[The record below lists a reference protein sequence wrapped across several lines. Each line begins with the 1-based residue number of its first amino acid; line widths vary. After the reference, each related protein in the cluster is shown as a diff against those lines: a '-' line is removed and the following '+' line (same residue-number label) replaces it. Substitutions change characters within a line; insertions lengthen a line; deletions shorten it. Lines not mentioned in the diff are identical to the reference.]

1 MTPIQRHAI
10 PLLLM
15 NSTEGD
21 FTSPTTVGLLD
32 LMAAAQTGSGK
43 TLAYLLPTLSRMMSS
58 YPSGAMTA
66 LADSN
71 FTIQYPS
78 ALILA
83 PTREL
88 VNQIRLEA
96 SKLCYRTYIRPVA
109 LFGGERPDRQVAEI
123 GRGCHLTIATPG
135 RLLDFLDRELLN
147 LSHCRTLIIDEA
159 DRLLDM
165 GFEPQLRKVLQ
176 SPAYGMPPAEDN
188 QRQTALFSATFPRE
202 VALLA
207 RDFLRGPSCISLNVI
222 PQEQAEAADAS
233 TTPHLI
239 APAWGEAVRRP
250 SSEETLRQ
258 LKASVPREIVQTVEW
273 IESDIKLDR
282 LKRLTSV
289 INRITQEHLEAVAAK
304 AEAPTNITRVLVFC
318 NTKREADMVD
328 HYLTRQGLKSVCV
341 HGGRSQNQRTQGV
354 RLFREGRVNI
364 LVATS
369 VAARGLDFPSVKA
382 VINYSLPLG
391 LDDYVHRI
399 GRTGRMG
406 SSGLAV
412 TLTGPDEL
420 RREAHLQQVARGI
433 CTLASQGNSTVSL
446 PPEFITAA
454 RWRKGQELEDA
465 PTSFNRQAPCSPVRL
480 NRFRPKR
487 SFGQRT

>member
-1 MTPIQRHAI
+1 MRQFIFQSFRWYSKTPFRKLSQEFDLSSKPSTHPNSSNPGWFPPHIWLLQRNENEALRNAFF
-10 PLLLM
+10 P
-15 NSTEGD
+15 STSRPQNGSECI
-21 FTSPTTVGLLD
+21 S
-32 LMAAAQTGSGK
+32 TGVAHISGK
-43 TLAYLLPTLSRMMSS
+43 PIDR
-58 YPSGAMTA
+58 
-66 LADSN
+66 N
-71 FTIQYPS
+71 
-78 ALILA
+78 
-83 PTREL
+83 
-88 VNQIRLEA
+88 IRYDTVEN
-96 SKLCYRTYIRPVA
+96 LCYRTYIRPVA
-109 LFGGERPDRQVAEI
+109 LFGGERPDRQVAEV

-328 HYLTRQGLKSVCV
+328 HYLTRQGLKSIDCF
-341 HGGRSQNQRTQGV
+341 SACQ
-354 RLFREGRVNI
+354 
-364 LVATS
+364 

-433 CTLASQGNSTVSL
+433 CTLASQGNSAVPL
-446 PPEFITAA
+446 PAEFISAA

>member
-1 MTPIQRHAI
+1 
-10 PLLLM
+10 
-15 NSTEGD
+15 
-21 FTSPTTVGLLD
+21 
-32 LMAAAQTGSGK
+32 
-43 TLAYLLPTLSRMMSS
+43 
-58 YPSGAMTA
+58 
-66 LADSN
+66 
-71 FTIQYPS
+71 
-78 ALILA
+78 
-83 PTREL
+83 
-88 VNQIRLEA
+88 
-96 SKLCYRTYIRPVA
+96 
-109 LFGGERPDRQVAEI
+109 
-123 GRGCHLTIATPG
+123 
-135 RLLDFLDRELLN
+135 
-147 LSHCRTLIIDEA
+147 
-159 DRLLDM
+159 M

-176 SPAYGMPPAEDN
+176 SPAYGMPPAKDN

-369 VAARGLDFPSVKA
+369 RRKAGRVEAVIADLELASSAALMRRVIGPARLDAAQPTTVGLDICSSHDHPHIVA
-382 VINYSLPLG
+382 VVDFADSIHPLNSFNNKCAVFYAQEKF
-391 LDDYVHRI
+391 LS
-399 GRTGRMG
+399 G
-406 SSGLAV
+406 SAEVCLAASRARWLSRPPQ
-412 TLTGPDEL
+412 TLRP
-420 RREAHLQQVARGI
+420 RHLQQRLKPRNIDAG
-433 CTLASQGNSTVSL
+433 CSL
-446 PPEFITAA
+446 GFVGWFPSENH
-454 RWRKGQELEDA
+454 
-465 PTSFNRQAPCSPVRL
+465 S
-480 NRFRPKR
+480 
-487 SFGQRT
+487 